1 MNDFTNV
8 TIVSDDGIK
17 VEMPGEELKKIVQ
30 LIGQALPQSATKLQ
44 VFEVCGRTKMLQ
56 YLRSDIKETEKTFE
70 VEDSERSDI
79 EVDMEQDEETAEQD
93 SLRSDIEETEKTFE
107 VEDSERS
114 DIEVD
119 MEQDDTSLKCNL
131 CPRRCQEKQQLRK
144 HITDVHSQMIE
155 CEKCKKQY
163 KTKVNYNHHKC
174 EKNLKSLEGNFK
186 CNDCSKTYTAVTALR
201 RHKEEKHTKNKNI
214 YKCNQCK
221 KIFPRKWNLEIH
233 LKTHLKSVII
243 CDQCGKQF
251 TRTNNL
257 LSHKRTH
264 TKQK

>member
-56 YLRSDIKETEKTFE
+56 YLRSDIK
-70 VEDSERSDI
+70 
-79 EVDMEQDEETAEQD
+79 
-93 SLRSDIEETEKTFE
+93 ETEKTFE